1 MQKKPGVHDYRSMQ
15 ILSSKPEKLILLLY
29 DGAIRFIQLAIKS
42 IESNEIEPAHKN
54 LVKAQNIMVEL
65 MASLNFDKGGELAV
79 NLFRIYEFMHFT
91 LVQANIKKNPKD
103 LARITEQ
110 LKKLRHS
117 WNQAL
122 KGPSDKAGGLPENE
136 AGAATAAGGKS
147 AKSITVTG

>member
-29 DGAIRFIQLAIKS
+29 DGAIRFIQLAVKS

-91 LVQANIKKNPKD
+91 LVQANVKKDPKD
-103 LARITEQ
+103 LNRINEQ
-110 LKKLRHS
+110 LKKLRSS

-122 KGPSDKAGGLPENE
+122 KVHPEGGPGLPDNE
-136 AGAATAAGGKS
+136 AGAEAESKS